1 MSLGADP
8 AVLKRVYAAL
18 QEVIDPELGLDVVA
32 LGLVDAVRG
41 RGDRVEVDMTLTTPG
56 CPVSEQLPAEAVAAL
71 RHALPELSVD
81 VQLVWDPPWTSTAW
95 PGSAPTSRRP

>member
-8 AVLKRVYAAL
+8 AVLDRVYAAL

-32 LGLVDAVRG
+32 LGRPPASTRRPVPAIDA
-41 RGDRVEVDMTLTTPG
+41 
-56 CPVSEQLPAEAVAAL
+56 AA
-71 RHALPELSVD
+71 A
-81 VQLVWDPPWTSTAW
+81 TSTAW